1 EKAAVTAVETATADP
16 VRSLKDFVAE
26 HPVDRERVDVHKERM
41 LAEVRVYRLREQAGL
56 TQAQLAERIGVGQR
70 QVSKI
75 ERGDLDNAKVGT
87 IRSYLEAIGG
97 GLAIE
102 YVLGDQRIQ
111 VA

>member
-1 EKAAVTAVETATADP
+1 MAM
-16 VRSLKDFVAE
+16 SLEDFIAE
-26 HPVDRERVDVHKERM
+26 HPVDRERVEAHKERM
-41 LAEVRVYRLREQAGL
+41 LAEVRAYRLRELREGAGL

-75 ERGDLDNAKVGT
+75 ERGDLDSAKIGT
-87 IRSYLEAIGG
+87 IRSYLEAVGG
-97 GLAIE
+97 GLAIQ

>member
-1 EKAAVTAVETATADP
+1 MAM
-16 VRSLKDFVAE
+16 SLEDFVAE
-26 HPVDRERVDVHKERM
+26 HPVDRERVDAHKERM
-41 LAEVRVYRLREQAGL
+41 LAEVRAYPLRELREAAGL

-87 IRSYLEAIGG
+87 IRSYLEAVGG
-97 GLAIE
+97 GLEID
-102 YVLGDQRIQ
+102 YVLGDKRIQ

>member
-1 EKAAVTAVETATADP
+1 MAM
-16 VRSLKDFVAE
+16 SLKDVVSE
-26 HPVDRERVDVHKERM
+26 HPVDRGRVEAHKERM
-41 LAEVRVYRLREQAGL
+41 LAEVRAYRLRELREEAGL

-75 ERGDLDNAKVGT
+75 ERGDLDSAKIGT
-87 IRSYLEAIGG
+87 IRRYLEAVGG

>member
-1 EKAAVTAVETATADP
+1 MAM
-16 VRSLKDFVAE
+16 SLKDFVAK
-26 HPVDRERVDVHKERM
+26 HPVDRERVEAHKQRM
-41 LAEVRVYRLREQAGL
+41 LAEVRAYRLRELRENAGL

-75 ERGDLDNAKVGT
+75 EHGDIENAKVGT
-87 IRSYLEAIGG
+87 IRRYLEAVGG

-102 YVLGDQRIQ
+102 YVLGDQRVQ